1 VTQNLRQVNS
11 DPKSRFCTLK
21 KRFCQHYGLLEME
34 KGFTNETVQRMIDI
48 LGTHGDYEAELTR
61 LVEANEDEFRS
72 GKPNSLSKFLGRL
85 TSKRRPDK
93 VSKAML
99 NGQKLAQK
107 DDTIFLTEMCTRITQ
122 EPAYRQITEEI
133 LQEAANSLGIK
144 LKKFEKELLQLVGR
158 EISRITREEIDEQ
171 INAEKRDADRA
182 ARAQLRSLI
191 RATLDA
197 EEDHP
202 TNR

>member
-1 VTQNLRQVNS
+1 
-11 DPKSRFCTLK
+11 
-21 KRFCQHYGLLEME
+21 ME

>member
-1 VTQNLRQVNS
+1 
-11 DPKSRFCTLK
+11 
-21 KRFCQHYGLLEME
+21 ME
-34 KGFTNETVQRMIDI
+34 KGLKNETVQRMIDI
-48 LGTHGDYEAELTR
+48 LGTNGDYEAELSQ
-61 LVEANEDEFRS
+61 LVDGNEDESRS
-72 GKPNSLSKFLGRL
+72 GQPKSWSKFLGRL
-85 TSKRRPDK
+85 TSKRRSDK
-93 VSKAML
+93 ISKAML
-99 NGQKLAQK
+99 DGHKLAQK
-107 DDTIFLTEMCTRITQ
+107 DDTIFLTEMCTRVTQ

-158 EISRITREEIDEQ
+158 EISRITRQEIDEQ
-171 INAEKRDADRA
+171 INVEKRDADRA
-182 ARAQLRSLI
+182 ARARLRSLI